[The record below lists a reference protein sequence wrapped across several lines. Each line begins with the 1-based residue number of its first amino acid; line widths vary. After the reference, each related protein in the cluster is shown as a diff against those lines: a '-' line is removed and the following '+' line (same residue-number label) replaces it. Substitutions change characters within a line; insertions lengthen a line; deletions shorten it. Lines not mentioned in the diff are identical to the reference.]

1 MVFAPGHSPGLAAT
15 LVCGTETVVG
25 VKPGVIGDDLRK
37 YILLTSNVGF
47 GRPSF
52 EERLRPGVVTDAKAA
67 FHSLDW
73 ARAPVPIR
81 DVSLCTLTTT
91 RKLRREPE
99 FLRKLRVDNN

>member
-1 MVFAPGHSPGLAAT
+1 MMVFAPGHSSGLAAT
-15 LVCGTETVVG
+15 LVRGTETVVG

-67 FHSLDW
+67 FQSLDW
-73 ARAPVPIR
+73 ARAAGADPRCIAMYANH
-81 DVSLCTLTTT
+81 D
-91 RKLRREPE
+91 PE
-99 FLRKLRVDNN
+99 VEAGPRILA